1 MHHTREPE
9 KREEQKIERW
19 RLGNVITRSSPYS
32 TPYNPYE
39 ASHRRE
45 LSARYMPGVSSIYT
59 ATPRF
64 GSSFRHSVP
73 TYEPR
78 PGMDEDT
85 RRLMNRYLD
94 RDSSGRPKRTRVH
107 FKFNL

>member
-19 RLGNVITRSSPYS
+19 RLGNVMYGGLYSSP
-32 TPYNPYE
+32 
-39 ASHRRE
+39 SHRRE
-45 LSARYMPGVSSIYT
+45 LSARYMPGISSIYT